1 MDGKK
6 HSYKRKHY
14 LVKKEFQVKFMLK
27 FCLLILSGVIVS
39 TATLLLFTQGTLTTS
54 FQGSR
59 LAIEKTAFAILP
71 SVLLTNLITLGLVSL
86 ASAVV
91 ILFVTHKVVGPMI
104 RFEQDIMVIGQGD
117 LTKRIRLRNKDQLTE
132 TADKLNKMTGNLH
145 AKVLDIRNGLEHI
158 IGAASEKDVPQNI
171 IAELNS
177 LQQRIETYFKV

>member
-1 MDGKK
+1 
-6 HSYKRKHY
+6 
-14 LVKKEFQVKFMLK
+14 
-27 FCLLILSGVIVS
+27 
-39 TATLLLFTQGTLTTS
+39 
-54 FQGSR
+54 
-59 LAIEKTAFAILP
+59 
-71 SVLLTNLITLGLVSL
+71 
-86 ASAVV
+86 VV